1 MSRIYLKCDFVNLM
15 TKVELLNLCY
25 SVFKFLSKASIKK
38 RHFPGE
44 NEYFSF
50 FCVNLLYF
58 YQGRQ
63 ELNSTT
69 DVRHYQ
75 LLLTSVDCIRVGR
88 AQTGSYR
95 EAQASVLY
103 TYRKCTDYTRWV
115 CYS

>member
-1 MSRIYLKCDFVNLM
+1 LYEHV
-15 TKVELLNLCY
+15 
-25 SVFKFLSKASIKK
+25 
-38 RHFPGE
+38 
-44 NEYFSF
+44 
-50 FCVNLLYF
+50 LYF

-75 LLLTSVDCIRVGR
+75 LLLTSVDCIRMGR
-88 AQTGSYR
+88 AQTVSYS

-103 TYRKCTDYTRWV
+103 TYRNYTDCTRCV